1 MNVKYTKRTQ
11 LNIALCSPVFR
22 AEACEGAVMVLA
34 GASLLTGGGGTALA
48 RATVILNRENLE
60 NCHTLEVIPKTR
72 SLARLKFKLVYSTVF
87 G

>member
-1 MNVKYTKRTQ
+1 
-11 LNIALCSPVFR
+11 
-22 AEACEGAVMVLA
+22 MVLA
-34 GASLLTGGGGTALA
+34 GAALLAGGGGAA
-48 RATVILNRENLE
+48 QPVILNRENLE